1 MKIDQSSDIKELLSK
16 LLVTKNKL
24 SLIKAYYN
32 NISDELVNDLD
43 TLYNNLMDDIDW
55 MDNQLSDME
64 SKMTSL
70 STAVNNFVALT
81 SPEDK
86 IAGHAKYLEMLALYN
101 KYISLFHTRMTE
113 LEDTYEKSFLKSGIN
128 EINSSWKFHYS
139 DDRTDASNI
148 EHSFSSINF
157 TKDSD
162 ILEISNSRYVYRT
175 EDNFIVDAD
184 YKSKNCYVTY
194 IDGKTIFNKYAM
206 QGAGSEVG
214 YYGEES
220 AKIIKLFKLPDRSG
234 IYMLIDLCM
243 IENPD
248 NSIGDIVGKSSDG
261 VVHVV
266 VFAKYDFV
274 TKEVSILL
282 NDTNTSIL
290 YIRDKVLADYKLK
303 FVNGIYDDYHY
314 FYISTYFVRVK
325 VEAARS
331 DELEQS
337 ILLTSAVNICSAIIR
352 DSRYLVIPVSDK
364 KICVFDLTGSIV
376 VESPYYSLMT
386 TALSSQF
393 ETGEQG
399 SVNNIVET
407 DDKIYFLTDKSI
419 WYTSNLFVNV
429 EKDPR
434 GSKIADEDLSF
445 KDDSQYA
452 FDTNGYFY
460 YLSDN
465 SYVYCIQDVDAIV
478 MSPTRYSD
486 RLFFIKGQSSESSSG
501 YIYSRPGNNPLQ
513 DNAFHSFA
521 KDGHYILISDTGNYS
536 ICYIES
542 GTWVKKNLSLGLGN
556 ANITAVCEDT
566 RDNIY
571 IATSDSKL
579 YKIVKDDLVH
589 GFINAATLLVNASV
603 GNIFA
608 LCYYN
613 ERLYIGGFSGRVSVY
628 NLDKSIFY
636 RFDDETGTECVN
648 TGTALVNQNIRGI
661 VNSGSDI
668 IIFGNNGKVAS
679 CNTVS
684 KLWTNCKG
692 GADNGETTDS
702 IIFNDGSAIGGRN
715 INAAVVYIGTTLFIF
730 GDDGVIASC
739 NLSSGS
745 WTNYDG
751 TNGNAIVAGPGIY
764 NNGEASNYMDIK
776 SVLVVDNIAVIGTQ
790 KGYIMSLNL
799 VTGGITTYKGIA
811 YDSEISGP
819 GIYYDGSSFANNDI
833 MTIAIDAIRGLIV
846 FAGTNSYIS
855 TYSTEERAVLSPE
868 ISKLY
873 YVARNASDN
882 DYLSSLLVQLS
893 TETLKEY
900 KALTP
905 PREPDSVYV
914 NAFNS
919 TFYTYK
925 NGDVVYTLSARFNSL
940 YKSTDGGVTSKLVP
954 MSNIW
959 ASGMEKYNIDEP
971 IGYVTKSGE
980 LAFYAEVNK
989 IPRLLFTSETNDIT
1003 TAKWYTLN
1011 ETFESRTFT
1020 NFGHLTNGEK
1030 DLFYLVKNVS
1040 SHTETYL
1047 LKNSDNP
1054 NMLALL
1060 DAFGECKIDCAVSML
1075 ENGRVITAAVDNKRV
1090 YIKEF
1095 TFESFD
1101 LNPVVSINVESREL
1115 FNDGGKNLIDK
1126 HFENIHRVFDT
1137 YLGFF
1142 TTGNTFFNYIY
1153 GDSATGDID
1162 IVTIAARDLN
1172 KVFTS
1177 SGMSRSDDWD
1187 IVDTFIYAKQYIPI
1201 YGKTRYTS
1209 KPSVTLSDVTFGRS
1223 YVSTVNNG
1231 MDGLLG
1237 VDVTYTENFNAEN
1250 SLVNG
1255 GTRNAHVVISLNTDM
1270 FGKYTVP
1277 NFRVFKVLNN
1287 FGHLVSVDETCKEF
1301 IVSTYTKRDDN
1312 GRIRHTNL
1320 INKFTLKDSVVN
1332 SPLRS
1337 LQGAW
1342 YTARFALTHASNAL
1356 AIKCKF
1362 RTLGTESEID
1372 AIAKQEVIR
1381 YQVMIQS
1388 LTSGKFILY
1397 EVEKSPIMSR
1407 MDRETKVANPLFR
1420 VKAIDRFDARITEL
1434 YTSRLTGRQSA
1445 FYRVQ
1450 PDNPNYPN
1458 NYVSKSVNTF
1468 DFIGY
1473 IDFSRVIS
1481 DRMAGEIVEVKIRP
1495 MNTLP
1500 STVDAKFS
1508 IESYAISP
1516 SYDVAAH
1523 TEAVTA
1529 GFNNIER
1536 SEYKDEFA
1544 LSEVSLAN
1552 IGIPGESGFLER
1564 SAPDIV
1570 HLTDKL
1576 HSTNHYDLPQ
1586 IDSIPLNLERGKAD
1600 TYCVRLIGNGDG
1612 TYNSTTGIIMHTGL
1626 GVWKFVPYTSNRK
1639 QLAYS
1644 FDEESSK
1651 KIADQYDLKIC
1662 KAGRNLFKMKRFGV
1676 FAKSVINDADFHVAY
1691 NGVPRIAKSEG
1702 NFTSYYGAFEA
1713 VSTFDGYQKRIAS
1726 IIESNEASL
1735 YRTLCTAYDKVNE
1748 RKFGLSYDIVDRYSI
1763 FELPYYY
1770 VQAWWIPAKGYITR
1784 GNESLLTY
1792 DSDESENH
1800 YRKIGRYRLPF
1811 SGITAPV
1818 ISVVESGSTGGG
1830 IGSAGQAYE
1839 SNKVAF
1845 STLLD
1850 EKYPLEHWD
1859 GFNDLDFVTK
1869 WKDTYVDRTD
1879 RIRYVVE
1886 KPKDT
1891 EGNTK
1896 MYTYDAVP
1904 SMETET
1910 TPTVPRNL
1918 YFFNNTQDWDG
1929 RGGITRKYCTG
1940 YYYDAHDWKIYKY
1953 ERYTEIYD
1961 YDALIESDEIYTTD
1975 KNLATLVA
1983 DPGQYVAGK
1992 SDIAWYV
1999 PVASLHTDTK
2009 YDTAR
2014 NGEIRT
2020 TTKPTGDC
2028 IEYWPRPS
2036 NYVVGEKLIDKYV
2049 NTADAVV
2056 IARGNEQYRELAT
2069 GNLVVANPKY
2079 ERIQILQRGNVAF
2092 DSKTT
2097 DSKITPS
2104 GGTDDSLLGVSVKV
2118 SDDHSPV
2125 VPTAK
2130 SITKPAKGFVVA
2142 VNALNINPKGDNGGN
2157 SALLDVLNGSFTK
2170 SSVVDV
2176 PVDSV
2181 AELWSKTTGAE
2192 KSVTLFAKRS
2202 MISGT
2207 RSLKLAISG
2216 YSSNVGFVKPLHF
2229 NTNILECASASDRP
2243 YTSASDAA
2251 VTQGDLTKNNY
2262 TENRGTYDF
2271 MIQVRR
2277 YYADGTESVVYECMS
2292 KTAASNYVLD
2302 RYIGGKQHAYLY
2314 GAPMTVSFNL
2324 KKCVVAANSNVAHS
2338 RTYYKYKTVIPS
2350 GSSVGTIYNGSGA
2363 AIADSE
2369 IYGCAPFIDY
2379 REPAGAGSASEVVD
2393 TEYVSVTTP
2402 SVNANHTV
2410 NDAGLVR
2417 TYTFKQ
2423 WLANGTTKNVTETHG
2438 YNWKWFYITSADIDA
2453 FTPYGTDAS
2462 GANRKASSVSI
2473 KRLYEWQDGYVYA
2486 PNYTTKT
2493 SDTFGNLESDYGAT
2507 TEESIAKA
2515 YNSSGVLQKTYSIS
2529 VTGTNITTDTS
2540 GGDYVDKYSSASAK
2554 VAGSKTV
2561 NVLYAN
2567 TKTDPGTAKT
2577 QAVKWDAP
2585 NFKKQ

>member
-70 STAVNNFVALT
+70 STVVNNFVALT

-86 IAGHAKYLEMLALYN
+86 IVGHAKYLEMLALYN

-248 NSIGDIVGKSSDG
+248 SSIGDIVGKSSDG
-261 VVHVV
+261 VVHMV

-274 TKEVSILL
+274 TKEISILL

-290 YIRDKVLADYKLK
+290 YIRDKVLANYKLK
-303 FVNGIYDDYHY
+303 FVNSIYSDYHY

-325 VEAARS
+325 VEAAYG

-337 ILLTSAVNICSAIIR
+337 ILLTSAVDICSAIIR

-376 VESPYYSLMT
+376 VESPYYSLIT

-419 WYTSNLFVNV
+419 WYTPNLFVNV

-434 GSKIADEDLSF
+434 GSKIADENLSF

-501 YIYSRPGNNPLQ
+501 YIHNRNTGTPIFEGE
-513 DNAFHSFA
+513 DTVIHSFTM
-521 KDGHYILISDTGNYS
+521 DGKYVAISASGKYAVFDIEKGECLLRNAS
-536 ICYIES
+536 I
-542 GTWVKKNLSLGLGN
+542 GANV

-566 RDNIY
+566 RDNVY
-571 IATSDSKL
+571 FATGDSKL
-579 YKIVKDDLVH
+579 YKVTKASLVDTTSTTPAVLL
-589 GFINAATLLVNASV
+589 INAAV

-613 ERLYIGGFSGRVSVY
+613 ERLYVGGFSGRVSVY
-628 NLDKSIFY
+628 NLDKNLFY

-702 IIFNDGSAIGGRN
+702 IIFNDGSALGGRN

-730 GDDGVIASC
+730 GDDGAIASC

-751 TNGNAIVAGPGIY
+751 TNGNAVVAGPGIY

-819 GIYYDGSSFANNDI
+819 GIYYDGSSFANNDVT
-833 MTIAIDAIRGLIV
+833 TIAIDAIRGLIV

-905 PREPDSVYV
+905 PREPDSVYA

-989 IPRLLFTSETNDIT
+989 IPRFLFTSETNDVT

-1011 ETFESRTFT
+1011 GTFESRTFT
-1020 NFGHLTNGEK
+1020 NFSHLTNGEK

-1040 SHTETYL
+1040 GHTETYL
-1047 LKNSDNP
+1047 LKNGDNP

-1060 DAFGECKIDCAVSML
+1060 DAFGECKTDCAVSML
-1075 ENGRVITAAVDNKRV
+1075 ENGRVITAAVDNKQV

-1101 LNPVVSINVESREL
+1101 LNPVISVNVESREL
-1115 FNDGGKNLIDK
+1115 FDDGGKNLIAC
-1126 HFENIHRVFDT
+1126 HFENIHRVFDV

-1162 IVTIAARDLN
+1162 IVTIAARDPN

-1255 GTRNAHVVISLNTDM
+1255 GTRNAHVVISLNTDI

-1287 FGHLVSVDETCKEF
+1287 FGHLVSVDETCKDF
-1301 IVSTYTKRDDN
+1301 IVGTYTKRDDN

-1320 INKFTLKDSVVN
+1320 INKFTLKDSAVN

-1381 YQVMIQS
+1381 YQVMVQS

-1516 SYDVAAH
+1516 SYDVSTH

-1576 HSTNHYDLPQ
+1576 HLTNHYDLPQ

-1662 KAGRNLFKMKRFGV
+1662 KAGRNLFKMKRFGI

-1891 EGNTK
+1891 DGNTK

-1904 SMETET
+1904 STVTET

-1918 YFFNNTQDWDG
+1918 FFFDNNQDWDG
-1929 RGGITRKYCTG
+1929 RGTITRKYCTG

-1953 ERYTEIYD
+1953 EKYVETYGYD
-1961 YDALIESDEIYTTD
+1961 DNVSSIDESYTTD
-1975 KNLATLVA
+1975 KNLAGLVSQ
-1983 DPGQYVAGK
+1983 D

-1999 PVASLHTDTK
+1999 PVTSLHTDAK
-2009 YDTAR
+2009 YDTVR
-2014 NGEIRT
+2014 NGVIRT
-2020 TTKPTGDC
+2020 TTKPTDSC
-2028 IEYWPRPS
+2028 IEFWPRAPKT
-2036 NYVVGEKLIDKYV
+2036 VVGEKLIDSYI

-2056 IARGNEQYRELAT
+2056 IARGNQQYKKLAT
-2069 GNLVVANPKY
+2069 GDLEEVNPTY
-2079 ERIQILQRGNVAF
+2079 ERIQILQRGHVAF
-2092 DSKTT
+2092 DSKDT
-2097 DSKITPS
+2097 DAKITPP
-2104 GGTDDSLLGVSVKV
+2104 GGTANSLLGVSVAV

-2130 SITKPAKGFVVA
+2130 SVAKPAKGFAVA
-2142 VNALNINPKGDNGGN
+2142 VNALNIDPQGDNGGN
-2157 SALLDVLNGSFTK
+2157 SALLDKLNGSFTK
-2170 SSVVDV
+2170 ASVVNV

-2181 AELWSKTTGAE
+2181 AELWSKTNGVE

-2229 NTNILECASASDRP
+2229 NTNILECASAADRP
-2243 YTSASDAA
+2243 YTNASDAA

-2262 TENRGTYDF
+2262 TDNRGTYDF

-2277 YYADGTESVVYECMS
+2277 YFADGTESVVYECMS

-2324 KKCVVAANSNVAHS
+2324 KKCVAAANSNVAHS
-2338 RTYYKYKTVIPS
+2338 KTYYKYKTVTPS

-2363 AIADSE
+2363 AITDSK

-2402 SVNANHTV
+2402 SVDANHTV
-2410 NDAGLVR
+2410 DDTGLVR

-2423 WLANGTTKNVTETHG
+2423 WLADGTTKNVTETHG
-2438 YNWKWFYITSADIDA
+2438 YNWKWFYITSADIGA
-2453 FTPYGTDAS
+2453 FTPSGTDES
-2462 GANRKASSVSI
+2462 DVNRKASSVSF

-2493 SDTFGNLESDYGAT
+2493 SDTFGNLESVYGAT
-2507 TEESIAKA
+2507 TTESIAKA
-2515 YNSSGVLQKTYSIS
+2515 YNASGTLQKTYSIS
-2529 VTGTNITTDTS
+2529 VTGTNITTDTNS
-2540 GGDYVDKYSSASAK
+2540 GYVDNYSSTPAT
-2554 VAGSKTV
+2554 VEGSKTV
-2561 NVLYAN
+2561 NVLYAK
-2567 TKTDPGTAKT
+2567 TKTDTGTTAAKT
-2577 QAVKWDAP
+2577 QAVKWDPP
-2585 NFKKQ
+2585 NGLS